1 MFLALSFN
9 VVISPLTRVKWG
21 CGGAK
26 DRIDRILPSTCQNV
40 KKKKH
45 AYTYTYTPTQ
55 VKALLKFKTMTS
67 YRKENIELNYLN

>member
-21 CGGAK
+21 YGGAK

-40 KKKKH
+40 KKKKTCIYIYIH
-45 AYTYTYTPTQ
+45 PH
-55 VKALLKFKTMTS
+55 TS
-67 YRKENIELNYLN
+67 EGLAQIQDYDFIQEREH